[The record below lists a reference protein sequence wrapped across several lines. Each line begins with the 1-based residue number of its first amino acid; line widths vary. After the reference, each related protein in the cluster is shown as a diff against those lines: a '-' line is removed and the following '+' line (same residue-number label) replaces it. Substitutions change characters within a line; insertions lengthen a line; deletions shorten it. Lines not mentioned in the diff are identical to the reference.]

1 MSDKSLRNIHVAII
15 VLGALLLGA
24 AIGGVVQSMR
34 SSPSSATTVS
44 SEETQT
50 LTTAQ
55 TLATPTQTSTPT
67 TIAVAVT
74 TADSPAREATTTRIR
89 MENATATTP
98 TSQRPTLPT
107 TTTLE
112 TIVPVTVTF
121 VTVEPETRTPT
132 GMPTYEAEA
141 PSSRTTTP
149 VSTEQLDL
157 SDVDYYFAY
166 RVGEDDSLASISEQ
180 GGTTL
185 DLLMQYNRLTDQEQ
199 PIGRELI
206 IPKLVGQTSTLT
218 AANLGVVKG
227 NTSQPWV
234 ALTID
239 CGTFDVHGEATLDAI
254 ATTDAQVTFFIHG
267 DTIGNNP
274 EQVQRVVADGHELG
288 NHSFSHPNFT
298 QITDEEIVEQL
309 TRTEQKVQEAA
320 GEEITLRPYFRFPFG
335 ESNDHATS
343 LVIANGYIPIYWNLN
358 LLDYEEET
366 QTAAGLVERLTTA
379 LPEEELPASIVLMHC
394 SDEVIEALP
403 TMVSELE
410 KRGLEART
418 LSDVLGP

>member
-34 SSPSSATTVS
+34 STPSSATTVS

-50 LTTAQ
+50 LTTPQ
-55 TLATPTQTSTPT
+55 TLPTQTNTPT
-67 TIAVAVT
+67 TVAVAVT
-74 TADSPAREATTTRIR
+74 TADSPAREATTTRTR
-89 MENATATTP
+89 METAIATTP
-98 TSQRPTLPT
+98 TSKLPTLPA

-132 GMPTYEAEA
+132 GLPTYDARAEA
-141 PSSRTTTP
+141 TPIQTTTTP
-149 VSTEQLDL
+149 KEPLDL

-185 DLLMQYNRLTDQEQ
+185 DLLMQYNRLSDQEQ
-199 PIGRELI
+199 PVGRELI

-218 AANLGVVKG
+218 EANLGVVKG

-320 GEEITLRPYFRFPFG
+320 GEEVTLRPYFRFPFG

-410 KRGLEART
+410 ERGLEART
-418 LSDVLGP
+418 LSEVLGP